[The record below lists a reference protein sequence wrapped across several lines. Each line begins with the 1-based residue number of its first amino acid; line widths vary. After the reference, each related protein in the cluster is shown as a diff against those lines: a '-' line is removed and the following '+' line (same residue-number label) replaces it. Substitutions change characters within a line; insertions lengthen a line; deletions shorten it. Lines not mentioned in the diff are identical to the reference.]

1 MAGRSLKPL
10 QNDLP
15 VWRKERTMPE
25 TSIPTEVHQSV
36 ERRLNGASD
45 VVLNRLADTLGA
57 KASASAAYGPA
68 IERGSVTVIPVAKI
82 RWAFGGGGGTGRA
95 AERGDAEGTGGG
107 GGTMVSPIGYI
118 TVRDE
123 SVEFNPIK
131 EPIPSWMLP
140 PVLATGVVAAFG
152 ALTAF
157 IIVRGL
163 GPLLRR

>member
-1 MAGRSLKPL
+1 MSDTPRSAEIEPAL
-10 QNDLP
+10 
-15 VWRKERTMPE
+15 
-25 TSIPTEVHQSV
+25 

-45 VVLNRLADTLGA
+45 GAVHRLADTLGA
-57 KASASAAYGPA
+57 KASASAAYAPA
-68 IERGSVTVIPVAKI
+68 IERGAITVIPVAKV

-95 AERGDAEGTGGG
+95 AARGDAEGTGGG

-123 SVEFNPIK
+123 AAEFQPIR
-131 EPIPSWMLP
+131 EPIPPWMLP
-140 PVLATGVVAAFG
+140 PVLAAGIVSAFV
-152 ALTAF
+152 ALTAY

>member
-1 MAGRSLKPL
+1 MS
-10 QNDLP
+10 
-15 VWRKERTMPE
+15 E
-25 TSIPTEVHQSV
+25 TPIPAEVQQSV

-68 IERGSVTVIPVAKI
+68 IERGTVTVIPVAKI

-95 AERGDAEGTGGG
+95 VERGDAEGTGGG

-118 TVRDE
+118 TVGDQA
-123 SVEFNPIK
+123 VEFHPIK
-131 EPIPSWMLP
+131 EPIPAWMLP
-140 PVLATGVVAAFG
+140 PVLVTAIVSAFG

-157 IIVRGL
+157 IIVHGL
-163 GPLLRR
+163 GPLRKR